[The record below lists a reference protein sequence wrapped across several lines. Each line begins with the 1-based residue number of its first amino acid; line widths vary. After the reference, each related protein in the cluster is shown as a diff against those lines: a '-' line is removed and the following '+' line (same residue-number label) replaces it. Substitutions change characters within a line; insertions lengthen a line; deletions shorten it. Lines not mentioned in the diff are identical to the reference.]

1 MKGIYIGLGS
11 NLGDRRENLS
21 QAAAALPPRVSLAA
35 ASPIYE
41 TDPWGYL
48 DQPAFLNQVWEVET
62 ILSPLDLMKYLKQ
75 IERELGRQVT
85 FRNGPRVIDL
95 DILFYG
101 DRILDKDRLVI
112 PHPRL
117 HERAFVLVPLADLA
131 PDLYHPVFGKTIRVL
146 LQSIDQSSVRVFE

>member
-1 MKGIYIGLGS
+1 
-11 NLGDRRENLS
+11 
-21 QAAAALPPRVSLAA
+21 
-35 ASPIYE
+35 
-41 TDPWGYL
+41 
-48 DQPAFLNQVWEVET
+48 
-62 ILSPLDLMKYLKQ
+62 
-75 IERELGRQVT
+75 
-85 FRNGPRVIDL
+85 VIDL

-101 DRILDKDRLVI
+101 ERILDKDRLVI